1 MGLRIFNLKLVEDL
15 EGVLIARESATEYK
29 GTYWT
34 LKIANFLNISQIFK
48 WENIDFFAHNLT
60 TYAYGCAR
68 CVSSQSVLCPIYQ
81 TPPGNG
87 KYQGANARWELFSR
101 RQRRRR
107 RLLPT
112 RNPYS
117 RETGK

>member
-15 EGVLIARESATEYK
+15 EGVLIAREESATEYK

-34 LKIANFLNISQIFK
+34 LKIANFLNISPIFK

-68 CVSSQSVLCPIYQ
+68 CVSSSQSVILDFSAPLALAAYGGKLC
-81 TPPGNG
+81 
-87 KYQGANARWELFSR
+87 AVLR
-101 RQRRRR
+101 
-107 RLLPT
+107 
-112 RNPYS
+112 
-117 RETGK
+117 